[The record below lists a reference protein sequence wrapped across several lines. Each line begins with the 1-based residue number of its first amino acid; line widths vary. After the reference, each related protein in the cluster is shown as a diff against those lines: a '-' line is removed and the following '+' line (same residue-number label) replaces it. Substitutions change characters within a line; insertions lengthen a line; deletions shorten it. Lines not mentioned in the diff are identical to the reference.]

1 MCFLSNI
8 TAQEVEKGKDIED
21 LQISAATAMIGW
33 LILSIALMNTPNFN
47 KGKEAAIKI
56 LKIIWNP
63 NEGSPESTIKEG
75 TEILTRERAWKD
87 ICFNDVWFS
96 YPSNKE
102 KWVLKGINMKI
113 KGGEWVGF
121 VGESGWGKS
130 TIIQLLL
137 RFYDLDKGSITIDG
151 TSITEFTL
159 KSLRAW
165 YGLVQ
170 QEPLLFNCSILE
182 NIIYSNSQA
191 SSNDVKISTQIAN
204 ASLFIQ
210 NLNTE
215 NADENATFTDDNKN
229 YLEQLFS
236 ELNNGY
242 RVNWGSRGGKL
253 SGGQKQRIAIA
264 RAICRNPSIL
274 LLDEAT
280 SALDETSQQEVQIAL
295 DTVAEKSTCIIIA
308 HRHSTLSKCHRI
320 LHFEQG
326 VIALEKQQK

>member
-1 MCFLSNI
+1 M
-8 TAQEVEKGKDIED
+8 AQEVGKGKDMQD
-21 LQISAATAMIGW
+21 LQTSAATALMGW
-33 LILSIALMNTPNFN
+33 VILSIALMNTPNFN
-47 KGKEAAIKI
+47 KGKEVATKI

-63 NEGSPESTIKEG
+63 KEG
-75 TEILTRERAWKD
+75 FPDSPIKDGIEILTRERASKD

-102 KWVLKGINMKI
+102 KWLLRRINMKI
-113 KGGEWVGF
+113 KGECVGF

-130 TIIQLLL
+130 TIIQLRL
-137 RFYDLDKGSITIDG
+137 RFYDPDRGSITIDG
-151 TSITEFTL
+151 TPITEFTL

-191 SSNDVKISTQIAN
+191 SSNDVKISTQITN

-215 NADENATFTDDNKN
+215 NADGNVTLTDDNKN
-229 YLEQLFS
+229 HLEQLFS

-242 RVNWGSRGGKL
+242 RINWGSRGGKL
-253 SGGQKQRIAIA
+253 SGGQKQRIAKLQNSKGD
-264 RAICRNPSIL
+264 RAI
-274 LLDEAT
+274 
-280 SALDETSQQEVQIAL
+280 
-295 DTVAEKSTCIIIA
+295 K
-308 HRHSTLSKCHRI
+308 
-320 LHFEQG
+320 
-326 VIALEKQQK
+326 